1 MTNRDDLALS
11 QEMSLIAYTSRTLYT
26 PVESVDRPVVVVEDG
41 AIVKL
46 GTRGSV
52 EVPPHAEM
60 HDFGDGI
67 LAPGLVDLHIH
78 GSAVYDVMQAEKTA
92 RRGFEQFLARHG
104 VTSYYPTTI
113 AAPLDV
119 IEGALE
125 RLADAIEEAA
135 RGNPGDNS
143 PGDGRAQPLGVH
155 LEGPFLSHARCG
167 AHRPEDL
174 VSPSVEVFDKFW
186 QAARGHIRLMTIAPE
201 LEGALEVIAEAAKRG
216 VCVSLGHS
224 DADLESTRRG
234 VAAGARHSTHTFN
247 AMRPLRHR
255 DPGIVGEVLTN
266 PHLTADIIAD
276 GLHVDPTVV
285 KLFLNAKGTENAVLI
300 TDATSATGMPDGKY
314 QLGPLQVEVKDGK
327 VLRDGKL
334 AGSVLTMDRA
344 VRNAMKFA
352 GWDLQRAVRIASANP
367 ARVAGAQN
375 KGMLKP
381 GADADF
387 VVLSPNGEV
396 RATVIAGKLVA

>member
-1 MTNRDDLALS
+1 
-11 QEMSLIAYTSRTLYT
+11 MSLTAYTSRTLFT
-26 PVESVDRPVVVVEDG
+26 PLESLDRAVVLVENG

-46 GTRGSV
+46 GTRAGV
-52 EVPPHAEM
+52 EMASSAEI
-60 HDFGDGI
+60 HDFGDDMI
-67 LAPGLVDLHIH
+67 VPGFVDIHVH
-78 GSAVYDVMQAEKTA
+78 GSAGYDVMQADDSA
-92 RRGFEQFLARHG
+92 RCSFEQFLARRG
-104 VTSYYPTTI
+104 VTSYFPTTI

-119 IEGALE
+119 TERALE
-125 RLADAIEEAA
+125 RLADAIEGAA
-135 RGNPGDNS
+135 RRNAADENRS
-143 PGDGRAQPLGVH
+143 GRAQPLGVH
-155 LEGPFLSHARCG
+155 LEGPFLSHSCRG
-167 AHRPEDL
+167 AHSPEDL
-174 VSPSVEVFDKFW
+174 ILPSIQTFNRFW

-234 VAAGARHSTHTFN
+234 VAAGARHATHTFN

-255 DPGIVGEVLTN
+255 DPGIVAEVLTN
-266 PHLTADIIAD
+266 PSLTADVIAD
-276 GLHVDPTVV
+276 GVHVDPAVV

-300 TDATSATGMPDGKY
+300 TDATSATGMPNGKY
-314 QLGPLQVEVKDGK
+314 RLGTLEVEVKDGT

-344 VRNAMKFA
+344 VRNAMDFA
-352 GWDLQRAVRIASANP
+352 GWDLQRAVRIATANP

-387 VVLSPNGEV
+387 VVLSASADV
-396 RATVIAGKLVA
+396 RATVVRGNVIE

>member
-1 MTNRDDLALS
+1 
-11 QEMSLIAYTSRTLYT
+11 MSLTAYTSRTLYT
-26 PVESVDRPVVVVEDG
+26 PLESLDRGVVLVEDG

-46 GTRGSV
+46 GTRTSV
-52 EVPPHAEM
+52 EVASSAEI
-60 HDFGDGI
+60 HDFGDDMI
-67 LAPGLVDLHIH
+67 VPGFVDIHVH
-78 GSAVYDVMQAEKTA
+78 GSAGYDVMQADDSA
-92 RRGFEQFLARHG
+92 RCSFEQFLARHG
-104 VTSYYPTTI
+104 VTAYYPTTI

-119 IEGALE
+119 IERALE
-125 RLADAIEEAA
+125 RLSDAIEIA
-135 RGNPGDNS
+135 
-143 PGDGRAQPLGVH
+143 GRKDSSHGGAQPLGIH
-155 LEGPFLSHARCG
+155 LEGPFLSHACRG
-167 AHRPEDL
+167 AHSPEDL
-174 VSPSVEVFDKFW
+174 ILPSIQTFNRFW

-224 DADLESTRRG
+224 DADLEASRRG
-234 VAAGARHSTHTFN
+234 VAAGARHATHTFN

-266 PHLTADIIAD
+266 SRLTADVIAD
-276 GLHVDPTVV
+276 GVHVDPAVV
-285 KLFLNAKGTENAVLI
+285 KLFLNSKGAENAVLI

-314 QLGPLQVEVKDGK
+314 RLGTLEVEVKDGT
-327 VLRDGKL
+327 VQRDGKL

-344 VRNAMKFA
+344 VRNAMDFA
-352 GWDLQRAVRIASANP
+352 GWDLQRAVRIATANP

-387 VVLSPNGEV
+387 VVLSASGDV
-396 RATVIAGKLVA
+396 RATVVRGKVVE